1 MDRLTQAIMAQNSA
15 DVKSC
20 LNQSIDSSVR
30 EKALLFAINEHAGY
44 DILKL
49 LLESGVDPN
58 SADEFG
64 QTALQLAVDCSI
76 DRYAFE
82 VDDELDLRMIKLL
95 LQYGASP
102 CFVNLRCETA
112 IDWARNQLPL
122 ASPILHIL
130 EMSLGDSE
138 TAEQ

>member
-95 LQYGASP
+95 L
-102 CFVNLRCETA
+102 
-112 IDWARNQLPL
+112 

>member
-30 EKALLFAINEHAGY
+30 EKALLFAIVEHA
-44 DILKL
+44 ILKL

-102 CFVNLRCETA
+102 YAVNLRGETA